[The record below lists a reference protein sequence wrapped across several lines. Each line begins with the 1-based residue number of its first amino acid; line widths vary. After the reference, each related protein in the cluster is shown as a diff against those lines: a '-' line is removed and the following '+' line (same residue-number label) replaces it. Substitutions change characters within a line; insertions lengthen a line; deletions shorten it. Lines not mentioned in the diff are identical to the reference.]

1 MGRSPL
7 APTRRPPLHTGA
19 IGFDLPYKTP
29 RVIAAYSQACTYRLA
44 RFLSS
49 AATEEPD
56 IDGVSSSDGGANNQF
71 AELRGE
77 DEGQCEEAAN
87 PDYEKG
93 SK

>member
-49 AATEEPD
+49 AAPEEPD
-56 IDGVSSSDGGANNQF
+56 IDGVRSSDGSPDDQLPKLG
-71 AELRGE
+71 G
-77 DEGQCEEAAN
+77 
-87 PDYEKG
+87 DYEG
-93 SK
+93 ER

>member
-56 IDGVSSSDGGANNQF
+56 IDGVSSSDGSTNDQF
-71 AELRGE
+71 PELGRDTEGE
-77 DEGQCEEAAN
+77 R
-87 PDYEKG
+87 
-93 SK
+93 